1 MLEERVGP
9 TGWHLEAEGGLR
21 PQQLRRG
28 QSTER
33 GPSLAKDRLSSPELK
48 AFCPRQGPAWQP
60 QHCRLRPLTAGALLG
75 FLPLSGPRHVLQSL
89 LVSRNPKDKLG
100 CGLYSVYTDRN
111 SNPPA
116 VRVLGHLPRALSV
129 LSEALWP
136 EGLPAPGSACVSQY
150 PIPEMGLLGEK
161 LSPSRLETWEMQGR
175 VQGSGAGS

>member
-21 PQQLRRG
+21 PQQLCGG
-28 QSTER
+28 QSPER

-75 FLPLSGPRHVLQSL
+75 FLPLSGPRHVLQSR
-89 LVSRNPKDKLG
+89 LVSRDPKDKLG

-116 VRVLGHLPRALSV
+116 VRVLEHLPHALSV

-136 EGLPAPGSACVSQY
+136 EGLPAPGSAYVSPVPY
-150 PIPEMGLLGEK
+150 
-161 LSPSRLETWEMQGR
+161 S
-175 VQGSGAGS
+175 